1 MSQPRL
7 IVIEPSI
14 LARRIAVLIERTAI
28 DITTELAAQRAIRE
42 ALERDGLDVACE
54 VPLNRRDRI
63 DLLAGPVGIEV
74 KIRGGARRAIFRQLE
89 RYAENDEVQA
99 LVLASGGGWPRAID
113 EVKGKPLLFASLS
126 VGWL

>member
-1 MSQPRL
+1 MTHPF
-7 IVIEPSI
+7 I
-14 LARRIAVLIERTAI
+14 LARRIAGLIERTAV
-28 DITTELAAQRAIRE
+28 DVTTEVAAQRTIRE
-42 ALERDGLDVACE
+42 ALERDGIDVAAE
-54 VPLNRRDRI
+54 VQLSRRDRI

-74 KIRGGARRAIFRQLE
+74 KIRGGTRRAIFRQLA
-89 RYAENDEVQA
+89 RYAESEEVQA